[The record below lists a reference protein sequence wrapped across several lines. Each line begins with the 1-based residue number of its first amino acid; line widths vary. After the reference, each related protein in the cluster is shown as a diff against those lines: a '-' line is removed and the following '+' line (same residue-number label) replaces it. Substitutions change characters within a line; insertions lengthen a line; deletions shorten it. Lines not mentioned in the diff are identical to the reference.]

1 MSINK
6 LLSALISGAFLA
18 STADAADEK
27 KSADSAPA
35 ATAATEKG
43 AKPKAKP
50 HNHMAEGG
58 RGMPGGSGTAPADKK
73 TPLHDHKKEHKQQ

>member
-1 MSINK
+1 MSMNK
-6 LLSALISGAFLA
+6 LFAALVTGAFLA
-18 STADAADEK
+18 GTAYAVDEK
-27 KSADSAPA
+27 KSADSAP
-35 ATAATEKG
+35 AATEKG

-73 TPLHDHKKEHKQQ
+73 KPLHDHNKEHKQK